1 MKYYYFT
8 LECIYK
14 QKQEDITKEIWLLM
28 MSTIPSTMD
37 HLGVMTN
44 NSRMLVDLHG
54 CLLTVLGDNV
64 FTLLNVGC
72 VNNSLAH
79 WTRDL
84 LGLVLWDFVA
94 LSVNM
99 FLALGWMR
107 AIAVSFMT
115 SISLVVSISS
125 MMSNN
130 L

>member
-1 MKYYYFT
+1 
-8 LECIYK
+8 
-14 QKQEDITKEIWLLM
+14 M

-44 NSRMLVDLHG
+44 NSRMLVDLLC
-54 CLLTVLGDNV
+54 CLLTVFSDNV
-64 FTLLNVGC
+64 FTLLNVGY
-72 VNNSLAH
+72 VYNSLAN

-84 LGLVLWDFVA
+84 LGLMLWDFVA

-107 AIAVSFMT
+107 AIVVSFMT

-130 L
+130 MRVMTNYM

>member
-1 MKYYYFT
+1 MV
-8 LECIYK
+8 
-14 QKQEDITKEIWLLM
+14 
-28 MSTIPSTMD
+28 STISSTMNY
-37 HLGVMTN
+37 LGVMTN
-44 NSRMLVDLHG
+44 NSRVLVDLLG
-54 CLLTVLGDNV
+54 CLLTVFSDNV
-64 FTLLNVGC
+64 FTLLNIGC
-72 VNNSLAH
+72 VNNGLTH

-84 LGLVLWDFVA
+84 LGLMLWDLVA

-107 AIAVSFMT
+107 AIVVSFMT

>member
-1 MKYYYFT
+1 MV
-8 LECIYK
+8 
-14 QKQEDITKEIWLLM
+14 
-28 MSTIPSTMD
+28 STISTTMD

-44 NSRMLVDLHG
+44 NSRVLVDLLC
-54 CLLTVLGDNV
+54 CLLTVFGDDV

-72 VNNSLAH
+72 VNNSLAD
-79 WTRDL
+79 WMRDL
-84 LGLVLWDFVA
+84 LGLVLWDLVA